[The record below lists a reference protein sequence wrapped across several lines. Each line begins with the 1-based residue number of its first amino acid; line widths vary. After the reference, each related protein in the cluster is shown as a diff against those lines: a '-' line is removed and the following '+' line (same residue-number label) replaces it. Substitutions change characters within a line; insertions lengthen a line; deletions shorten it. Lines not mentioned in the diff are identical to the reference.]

1 MEKEHINLL
10 FTNWIDEIKSS
21 VFNKNYICVALFSTD
36 GNLVFANK
44 AMASFFEGEPCKCLI
59 NPTFDKLVKIE
70 SDSSMVY
77 EGFLT
82 LGDITTDN
90 VKSIKSQIF
99 IKNNELL
106 IVGVADAK
114 KLIKQYESMYDLNRE
129 TINLQRQ
136 LIKEKHTLQETLD
149 QLNEANLELK
159 EVNATKD
166 KFFSIIAHDLRNPF
180 VVLLGFSDL
189 LAENLKEF
197 SINQIEEQIKLISQT
212 SHQTYELLEDI
223 LLWSKT
229 QLGKLTFNPQRIY
242 FEDLY
247 QAVIHNLSN
256 QIQKKN
262 ITINFIEHEK
272 SLIFADLNMF
282 KTILRNLISNAI
294 KFTYP
299 NGCIT
304 VYCEKKNENL
314 VVSVSDN
321 GIGISPENQAR
332 LWKLSEQYTTNGTD
346 GEEGTGLGLFICKEF
361 VEKHGGKIWTESEI
375 GKGSNFKFT
384 IPLYK
389 KEYSEI
395 TPVSQIISSSLSQT
409 IST

>member
-1 MEKEHINLL
+1 
-10 FTNWIDEIKSS
+10 
-21 VFNKNYICVALFSTD
+21 VALFSTD
-36 GNLVFANK
+36 GNLIFANK
-44 AMASFFEGEPCKCLI
+44 AMASFFEREPCKCLI

-82 LGDITTDN
+82 LGDITTDK

-129 TINLQRQ
+129 IINLQRQ
-136 LIKEKHTLQETLD
+136 LIKEKHTLQDTLD

-159 EVNATKD
+159 EINTTKD

-247 QAVIHNLSN
+247 QVVIHNLSN

-272 SLIFADLNMF
+272 SLLFADLNMF

-304 VYCEKKNENL
+304 VSSEKKNEIL

-389 KEYSEI
+389 KESPENK
-395 TPVSQIISSSLSQT
+395 PVSHIVSSGFSHT
-409 IST
+409 IPI